1 MPNFIRMTRLI
12 DSPLKAEGP
21 SFFSGNIANLGSTLG
36 RLDSAA
42 IAVHDT
48 GSIVSQ
54 DLTYRWEA

>member
-1 MPNFIRMTRLI
+1 MTRLI